1 MKDIVVSEKELHEI
15 CKRLGHE
22 LTERYKDNV
31 LPPVFIGVMKGAL
44 PFMMDLIRE
53 VECPILTDYVTISSY
68 MGKESTGVIKLKKD
82 IDTDLT
88 GRDVV
93 IVEDII
99 DTGVTLEWFKE
110 YLKNNY

>member
-44 PFMMDLIRE
+44 PFI
-53 VECPILTDYVTISSY
+53 
-68 MGKESTGVIKLKKD
+68 
-82 IDTDLT
+82 
-88 GRDVV
+88 
-93 IVEDII
+93 
-99 DTGVTLEWFKE
+99 
-110 YLKNNY
+110 